1 MLCKLFHAGK
11 KLFQVSKKN
20 HFFSH
25 FDFLFLIGLI
35 HIIYVK
41 KIFFEIK
48 QAGIF
53 LMRSFFSILNNG
65 VTCIVCGENSFVYPI
80 CKKCL
85 SKHFSIEEVLNER
98 RCKVCGKVLI
108 STDDTCSRCRDEKI
122 LVHTD
127 NVLPLFSYR
136 LWNKELLYKWKIM
149 GERSVSSLFA
159 YFVYKALDKLNDDIV
174 VTVPPRKGKIQ
185 KNGWDQVDEICSFL
199 KNRYGIKVLKLLKRN
214 TTEQQKKLHK
224 KERLETISCA
234 YQIELEKV
242 IKQELKCVNNVL
254 PKKVCLIDDV
264 CTTGATIESCAKIL
278 KNIGIEIVDVITL
291 FIVD

>member
-1 MLCKLFHAGK
+1 ME
-11 KLFQVSKKN
+11 N
-20 HFFSH
+20 
-25 FDFLFLIGLI
+25 DFLFLIGLT

-41 KIFFEIK
+41 NFIFETK

-65 VTCIVCGENSFVYPI
+65 VACVVCGGNAFVYPV
-80 CKKCL
+80 CRKCL
-85 SKHFSIEEVLNER
+85 SKHFSLDDALAEK
-98 RCKVCGKVLI
+98 RCRICGKVLM
-108 STDDTCSRCRDEKI
+108 STENTCSRCREERI

-127 NVLPLFSYR
+127 RVLPLFSYR

-159 YFVYKALDKLNDDIV
+159 YFVFKALEKLQDEIV
-174 VTVPPRKGKIQ
+174 VPVPPRKGKIK

-234 YQIELEKV
+234 YQAEQEKI
-242 IKQELKCVNNVL
+242 IKRELKSVNNVL
-254 PKKVCLIDDV
+254 PKKVCLVDDV
-264 CTTGATIESCAKIL
+264 CTTGATIESCAEIL
-278 KNIGIEIVDVITL
+278 KKMGIEAVDVVTL
-291 FIVD
+291 FVVD